1 MQANDVILKVR
12 DRLRDNDHLNGLKFS
27 DESIMDALNDTGRD
41 ITRDLNI
48 NITHLSKHLSQ
59 AEPSLSLPKNKIIC
73 KIHKVIFNG
82 KDITHNH
89 GFNLLSH
96 DNRATFYNPAP
107 FVYSIMPFN
116 DGTLEMYVSLWNR
129 IRDKGDFISSDEY
142 TSDLLTYGVLMRL
155 FQIENH
161 ENNLQR
167 VNFYAQSYKAEL
179 QTARAHLQALQPSE
193 YLTPFRFF

>member
-1 MQANDVILKVR
+1 MQANDVVLKVR

-59 AEPSLSLPKNKIIC
+59 AEPSLSLPKSKIIC

-89 GFNLLSH
+89 GFNLLSQ

-116 DGTLEMYVSLWNR
+116 DGTLEMYVGLWNR
-129 IRDKGDFISSDEY
+129 IRDKADFISSDEH

-179 QTARAHLQALQPSE
+179 QNARAHLQAMQPSE